1 MEKAIHTFAAPFA
14 MCIFRGLFEKCF
26 GLLVNVCSL
35 SNHSPGYKSTLLSA
49 DVKLAARFLLVN
61 IAVGPQSEAS
71 RPVLYVNILKYVVAA
86 E

>member
-1 MEKAIHTFAAPFA
+1 
-14 MCIFRGLFEKCF
+14 MCILGGVFEKWF

-49 DVKLAARFLLVN
+49 EVKFAARFLLVN

-71 RPVLYVNILKYVVAA
+71 RPVWYINILKYVVAA